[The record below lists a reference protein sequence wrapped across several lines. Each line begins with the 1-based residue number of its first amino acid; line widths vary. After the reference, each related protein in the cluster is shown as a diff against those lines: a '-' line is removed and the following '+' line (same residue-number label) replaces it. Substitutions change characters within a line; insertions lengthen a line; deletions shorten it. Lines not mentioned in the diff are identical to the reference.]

1 MLREARFA
9 SKIAGSSSP
18 ERVQYASDAKSL
30 ARRIIRKSPDGPEA
44 VEARS
49 ILLKLEDHGLA
60 ANAHVDQSPV
70 ITVISRVAIILGAI
84 YAVLGLAA
92 CLMVGFFLVPELYQ
106 ANSFIGL
113 LVLSI
118 IAGTGLAIVLSLVND
133 WRGLIG
139 TSHSGSTT
147 KTERQDDGISQDT
160 QDHSPQGS
168 IDAEKQEGH
177 KLQTRFGRL
186 AIALIIVPIVLA
198 IGLGAMMITIM
209 SGEGFGIFL
218 VLFLFA
224 GGWLFFKYFF
234 R

>member
-1 MLREARFA
+1 M
-9 SKIAGSSSP
+9 
-18 ERVQYASDAKSL
+18 V
-30 ARRIIRKSPDGPEA
+30 
-44 VEARS
+44 
-49 ILLKLEDHGLA
+49 
-60 ANAHVDQSPV
+60 
-70 ITVISRVAIILGAI
+70 
-84 YAVLGLAA
+84 LAA
-92 CLMVGFFLVPELYQ
+92 CLFFGFILVPELYQ

-133 WRGLIG
+133 WRGLFG

-147 KTERQDDGISQDT
+147 KTKRQDDGISQDT

-168 IDAEKQEGH
+168 IDAEKEEGR

-198 IGLGAMMITIM
+198 IGLGAMMITLM
-209 SGEGFGIFL
+209 SGEGFETFL

-224 GGWLFFKYFF
+224 GGWLIFKYFF